1 MKSFS
6 VTVPSE
12 IVPAADDASAAS
24 KDEPAA
30 GASSASKGSG
40 SGPGAKTPDDGWPGP
55 WFTVLAACVY
65 ALAALYQWRYPT
77 SGLVEDEMTTLAIR
91 RVNGVVRDAACGGW
105 EMSDGTWSSFAGSG
119 TAWHLGAI
127 ARERCGAKKLSH
139 LAAAEVIDGRRVVVI
154 GDSSARH
161 VYAAIVRAA
170 HANAS
175 AWSEARDMD
184 AVANGEKHRDWE
196 FPTPGVRGGGIAAFK
211 WAPYAQNIT
220 SYLAEI
226 ERGEEPAPDVLVMG
240 AALWHAL
247 HVRSEEEYLAALRG
261 LKTQLAK
268 TTAAVAATPASFASD
283 GDGDGGDDR
292 ERRRRRRG
300 GDAGTDARGPA
311 RVLARVDDDGPDAL
325 LRRGEARA
333 HDAEARQGVQR
344 GRDRVGSRAAASN
357 RRRRRSL
364 RGGGGRGAAAAAAA
378 RGAVPADRFGTD
390 HDDVRVEVHEGRRAL
405 QAGGVRRRRERGSER
420 AAGEPGVG
428 GRAVRAGERRRYT
441 TLFFVCEHAQPG
453 RFSSDEL
460 NET

>member
-283 GDGDGGDDR
+283 GDGDGDGGDDGSG
-292 ERRRRRRG
+292 G
-300 GDAGTDARGPA
+300 GD
-311 RVLARVDDDGPDAL
+311 
-325 LRRGEARA
+325 
-333 HDAEARQGVQR
+333 DAEETPGRTRGAPRAFWLASTTTDPTLFSDAAKREHMTPKRVKAFNAVAIESGLVPPRPIAGAGVPSAEEEDAPPPPPPPPAAPCQPIDLEQITTTC
-344 GRDRVGSRAAASN
+344 GWKCTKDGVHYKPEAYDAAASAVLN
-357 RRRRRSL
+357 AL
-364 RGGGGRGAAAAAAA
+364 RANPGWGVA
-378 RGAVPADRFGTD
+378 R
-390 HDDVRVEVHEGRRAL
+390 
-405 QAGGVRRRRERGSER
+405 
-420 AAGEPGVG
+420 
-428 GRAVRAGERRRYT
+428 
-441 TLFFVCEHAQPG
+441 
-453 RFSSDEL
+453 
-460 NET
+460 